1 MKAKIGT
8 LLMAIGYLMVAAAAV
23 LFVLNNI
30 EQQNAAKSTDELM
43 PKLIKEINDGQK
55 NIVNPAEKS
64 EMTVKKIDGFE
75 YIGFV
80 GIPKLGLEL
89 PVMADWSEYRLKIAP
104 CRYSGDLYDD
114 DLVIM
119 AHNYKVHF
127 KNLDRLQAGDT
138 VTFTDMNAVTTEYK
152 VAALDMLH
160 ETDIEQM
167 TAVEYDL
174 TLFTCSY
181 SGSSRVTVRCDRKA
195 KV

>member
-8 LLMAIGYLMVAAAAV
+8 LLMAIGYLMVAAAVV
-23 LFVLNNI
+23 LFALNNI

-43 PKLIKEINDGQK
+43 PKLIKEINEGQK
-55 NIVNPAEKS
+55 NVINPAEKN

-127 KNLDRLQAGDT
+127 KNLDKLQAGDT
-138 VTFTDMNAVTTEYK
+138 VTFTDMDAVTTEYQ

-167 TAVEYDL
+167 TAGEYDL

-181 SGSSRVTVRCDRKA
+181 SGSSRITVRCDRKL
-195 KV
+195 

>member
-8 LLMAIGYLMVAAAAV
+8 LLMAIGYLMVAAAVV

-127 KNLDRLQAGDT
+127 KNLGNLQQGDT
-138 VTFTDMNAVTTEYK
+138 VTFTDMDAVTTEYQ
-152 VAALDMLH
+152 VVALDMLH

-167 TAVEYDL
+167 TAGEYDL

-181 SGSSRVTVRCDRKA
+181 SGSSRVTVRCDRK
-195 KV
+195 

>member
-8 LLMAIGYLMVAAAAV
+8 LLMAIGYLMVAAAVV
-23 LFVLNNI
+23 LFALNNI

-43 PKLIKEINDGQK
+43 PKLIKEINEGQK
-55 NIVNPAEKS
+55 NVINPAEKS

-89 PVMADWSEYRLKIAP
+89 PVMSDWSEYRLKVAP

-127 KNLDRLQAGDT
+127 KNLDKLQAGDT
-138 VTFTDMNAVTTEYK
+138 VTFTDMDAVTTEYQ

-167 TAVEYDL
+167 TAGEYDL

-181 SGSSRVTVRCDRKA
+181 SGSSRITVRCDRKL
-195 KV
+195 

>member
-8 LLMAIGYLMVAAAAV
+8 LLMAIGYLMVAAAVV

-89 PVMADWSEYRLKIAP
+89 PVMSDWSEYRLKVAP

-127 KNLDRLQAGDT
+127 KNLDKLQAGDT
-138 VTFTDMNAVTTEYK
+138 VTFTDMDAVTTEYQ

-167 TAVEYDL
+167 TAGEYDL

-181 SGSSRVTVRCDRKA
+181 SGSSRITVRCDRKL
-195 KV
+195 

>member
-8 LLMAIGYLMVAAAAV
+8 LLMAIGYLMVAAAVV

-138 VTFTDMNAVTTEYK
+138 VTFTDMDAVTTEYQ

-167 TAVEYDL
+167 TAGEYDL

-195 KV
+195 

>member
-8 LLMAIGYLMVAAAAV
+8 LLMAIGYLMVAAAVV

-89 PVMADWSEYRLKIAP
+89 PVMADWSEYRLKVAP
-104 CRYSGDLYDD
+104 CRYSGNLYDD

-138 VTFTDMNAVTTEYK
+138 VTFTDMDAVTTEYQ

-167 TAVEYDL
+167 TAGEYDL

-195 KV
+195 

>member
-1 MKAKIGT
+1 MRSKIGT

-43 PKLIKEINDGQK
+43 PKLIKEINEGQK
-55 NIVNPAEKS
+55 KVINPAEKS

-89 PVMADWSEYRLKIAP
+89 PVMADWSEYRLKVAP

-127 KNLDRLQAGDT
+127 KNLGNLQQGDT
-138 VTFTDMNAVTTEYK
+138 VTFTDMDAVTTEYQ
-152 VAALDMLH
+152 VVALDMLH

-167 TAVEYDL
+167 TAGEYDL

-181 SGSSRVTVRCDRKA
+181 SGSSRVTVRCDRK
-195 KV
+195 

>member
-1 MKAKIGT
+1 
-8 LLMAIGYLMVAAAAV
+8 VV
-23 LFVLNNI
+23 LFALNNI

-43 PKLIKEINDGQK
+43 PKLIKEINEGQK
-55 NIVNPAEKS
+55 NVINPAEKS

-89 PVMADWSEYRLKIAP
+89 PVMSDWSEYRLKVAP

-127 KNLDRLQAGDT
+127 KNLDKLQAGDT
-138 VTFTDMNAVTTEYK
+138 VTFTDMDAVTTEYQ

-167 TAVEYDL
+167 TAGEYDL

-181 SGSSRVTVRCDRKA
+181 SGSSRITVRCDRKL
-195 KV
+195 